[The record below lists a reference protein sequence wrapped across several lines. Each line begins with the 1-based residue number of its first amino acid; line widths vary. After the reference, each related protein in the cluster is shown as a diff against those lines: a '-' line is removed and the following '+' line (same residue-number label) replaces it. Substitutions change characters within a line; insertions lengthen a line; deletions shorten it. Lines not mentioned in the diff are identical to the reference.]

1 MSTFIATSCC
11 QKLTTKCLNGT
22 LYDKEDKDVLI
33 SKLTSRIQKLEQQDK
48 DYDLLNQEF
57 KQLENDVNLLNEAK
71 LRLEYEIKQSDESN
85 NKKISDLKGEN
96 ENLQNALNDKLCVNK
111 KLFEEKQCL
120 ENQLKLKNDEITDLS
135 NKLNNINNRFNSAQN
150 DKDDL
155 ENTLRGLND
164 IKTQQRDKIA
174 ELVDDNKKL
183 ANLCQEQEHS
193 LYLAGQEQ
201 AKLNKKLNDDQ
212 ANINNLNSKLRIH
225 DNNLNNL
232 QNQLDKSNELN
243 MKLKNDLQK
252 LEDAY
257 RTYTIDNQTLSDE
270 LNKQHALKEDEEKNN
285 SELKLVLGDRKNKL
299 RTLNEDYIYLKS
311 LHDKSCEERNMLQ
324 METGKL
330 EEHVMLLTKQNEN
343 LSDEIAQVIKED
355 NQMKDILNRSE
366 RMSTMLKSN
375 DSILS
380 SMPQELLNA
389 SACFE
394 NSNCQINCD
403 KENESS
409 RANMS
414 HERQRSLSPKFT
426 YSRIEKNIED

>member
-1 MSTFIATSCC
+1 MSTFIATQCC

-71 LRLEYEIKQSDESN
+71 LRLEYEIKQRDESN
-85 NKKISDLKGEN
+85 NKRISDLKGEN

-120 ENQLKLKNDEITDLS
+120 ENQLKLKNDEITDLT
-135 NKLNNINNRFNSAQN
+135 NKLNNINNRFSSAQN
-150 DKDDL
+150 DKGDL

-164 IKTQQRDKIA
+164 IKAQQRDKIA

-193 LYLAGQEQ
+193 LYLAGQEK
-201 AKLNKKLNDDQ
+201 AKLSKKLNDDQ

-225 DNNLNNL
+225 DSNLNNL

-243 MKLKNDLQK
+243 MKLKNDLQN

-257 RTYTIDNQTLSDE
+257 RNFSLDNQTMNDE

-285 SELKLVLGDRKNKL
+285 TQLKLVLGDRKNKL
-299 RTLNEDYIYLKS
+299 RTLNEDYIYLKN
-311 LHDKSCEERNMLQ
+311 LKDKACEDRNMLQ

-330 EEHVMLLTKQNEN
+330 EEHIITLTKQNEK
-343 LSDEIAQVIKED
+343 LSDEIAKVINED

-366 RMSTMLKSN
+366 RMSIMLKSN

-380 SMPQELLNA
+380 QMPQELLNA
-389 SACFE
+389 SNCFD
-394 NSNCQINCD
+394 NSKCQIPCD
-403 KENESS
+403 ENNNRTNLSQ
-409 RANMS
+409 
-414 HERQRSLSPKFT
+414 ERQRSLSPKFT
-426 YSRIEKNIED
+426 YSRIDKNLGN

>member
-1 MSTFIATSCC
+1 MSTFIATQCC

-71 LRLEYEIKQSDESN
+71 LRLEYEIKQRDESN
-85 NKKISDLKGEN
+85 NKRISDLKGEN

-120 ENQLKLKNDEITDLS
+120 ENQLKLKNDEITDLT
-135 NKLNNINNRFNSAQN
+135 NKLNNINNRFSSAQN
-150 DKDDL
+150 DKGDL

-164 IKTQQRDKIA
+164 IKAQQRDKIA

-193 LYLAGQEQ
+193 LYLAGQEK
-201 AKLNKKLNDDQ
+201 AKLSKKLNDDQ

-225 DNNLNNL
+225 DSNLNNL

-243 MKLKNDLQK
+243 MKLKNDLQN

-257 RTYTIDNQTLSDE
+257 RNFSLDNKTMNDE
-270 LNKQHALKEDEEKNN
+270 LNKQHSLKEDEEKNN
-285 SELKLVLGDRKNKL
+285 TQLKLVLGDRKNKL
-299 RTLNEDYIYLKS
+299 RTLNEDYIYLKN
-311 LHDKSCEERNMLQ
+311 LQDKACEDRNMLQ

-330 EEHVMLLTKQNEN
+330 EEHIITLTKQNEK
-343 LSDEIAQVIKED
+343 LSDEIAKVINED

-366 RMSTMLKSN
+366 RMSIMLKSN

-380 SMPQELLNA
+380 QMPQELLNA
-389 SACFE
+389 SNCFD
-394 NSNCQINCD
+394 NSKCQIPCD
-403 KENESS
+403 ENNNRTNLSQ
-409 RANMS
+409 
-414 HERQRSLSPKFT
+414 ERQRSLSPKFT
-426 YSRIEKNIED
+426 YSRIDKNLGN

>member
-1 MSTFIATSCC
+1 MSTFIATQCC

-71 LRLEYEIKQSDESN
+71 LRLEYEIKQRDESN
-85 NKKISDLKGEN
+85 NKRISDLKGEN

-120 ENQLKLKNDEITDLS
+120 ENQLKLKNDEITDLT
-135 NKLNNINNRFNSAQN
+135 NKLNNINNRFSSAQN
-150 DKDDL
+150 DKGDL

-164 IKTQQRDKIA
+164 IKAQQRDKIA

-193 LYLAGQEQ
+193 LYLAGQEK
-201 AKLNKKLNDDQ
+201 AKLSKKLNDDQ

-225 DNNLNNL
+225 DSNLNNL
-232 QNQLDKSNELN
+232 HNQLDKSNELN
-243 MKLKNDLQK
+243 MKLKNDLQN

-257 RTYTIDNQTLSDE
+257 RNFSLDNQTMNDE
-270 LNKQHALKEDEEKNN
+270 LNKQHSLKEDEEKNN
-285 SELKLVLGDRKNKL
+285 TQLKLVLGDRKNKL
-299 RTLNEDYIYLKS
+299 RTLNEDYIYLKN
-311 LHDKSCEERNMLQ
+311 LQDKACEDRNMLQ

-330 EEHVMLLTKQNEN
+330 EEHIITLTKQNEK
-343 LSDEIAQVIKED
+343 LSDEIAKVINED

-366 RMSTMLKSN
+366 RMSIMLKSN

-380 SMPQELLNA
+380 QMPQELLNA
-389 SACFE
+389 SNCFD
-394 NSNCQINCD
+394 NSKCQIPCD
-403 KENESS
+403 ENNNRTNLSQ
-409 RANMS
+409 
-414 HERQRSLSPKFT
+414 ERQRSLSPKFT
-426 YSRIEKNIED
+426 YSRIDKNLGN

>member
-1 MSTFIATSCC
+1 MSTFIATQCC

-71 LRLEYEIKQSDESN
+71 LRLEYEIKQRDESN
-85 NKKISDLKGEN
+85 NKRISDLKGEN

-120 ENQLKLKNDEITDLS
+120 ENQLKLKNDEITDLT
-135 NKLNNINNRFNSAQN
+135 NKLNNINNRFSSAQN
-150 DKDDL
+150 DKGDL

-164 IKTQQRDKIA
+164 IKAQQRDKIA

-193 LYLAGQEQ
+193 LYLAGQEK
-201 AKLNKKLNDDQ
+201 AKLSKKLNDDQ

-225 DNNLNNL
+225 DSNLNNL

-243 MKLKNDLQK
+243 IKLKNDLQN

-257 RTYTIDNQTLSDE
+257 RNFSLDNQTMNDE

-285 SELKLVLGDRKNKL
+285 TQLKLVLGDRKNKL
-299 RTLNEDYIYLKS
+299 RTLNEDYIYLKN
-311 LHDKSCEERNMLQ
+311 LQDKACEDRNMLQ

-330 EEHVMLLTKQNEN
+330 EEHIITLTKQNEK
-343 LSDEIAQVIKED
+343 LSDEIAKVINED

-366 RMSTMLKSN
+366 RMSIMLKSN

-380 SMPQELLNA
+380 QMPQELLKA
-389 SACFE
+389 
-394 NSNCQINCD
+394 SNCFDNSKCQIPCD
-403 KENESS
+403 ENNNRTNLSQ
-409 RANMS
+409 
-414 HERQRSLSPKFT
+414 ERQRSLSPKFT
-426 YSRIEKNIED
+426 YSKIDKNLGN

>member
-1 MSTFIATSCC
+1 MSTFIATQCC

-71 LRLEYEIKQSDESN
+71 LRLEYEIKQRDESN
-85 NKKISDLKGEN
+85 NKRISDLKGEN

-120 ENQLKLKNDEITDLS
+120 ENQLKLKNDEITDLT
-135 NKLNNINNRFNSAQN
+135 NKLNNINNRFSSAQN
-150 DKDDL
+150 DKGDL

-164 IKTQQRDKIA
+164 IKAQQRDKIA

-193 LYLAGQEQ
+193 LYLAGQEK
-201 AKLNKKLNDDQ
+201 AKLSKKLNDDQ

-225 DNNLNNL
+225 DSNLNNL

-243 MKLKNDLQK
+243 MKLKNDLQN

-257 RTYTIDNQTLSDE
+257 KNFSLDNQTMNDE

-285 SELKLVLGDRKNKL
+285 TQLKLVLGDRKNKL
-299 RTLNEDYIYLKS
+299 RTLNEDYIYLKN
-311 LHDKSCEERNMLQ
+311 LQDKACEDRNMLQ

-330 EEHVMLLTKQNEN
+330 EEHIITLTKQNEK
-343 LSDEIAQVIKED
+343 LSDEIAKVINED

-366 RMSTMLKSN
+366 RMSIMLKSN

-380 SMPQELLNA
+380 QMPQELLNA
-389 SACFE
+389 SNCFD
-394 NSNCQINCD
+394 NSKCQIPCD
-403 KENESS
+403 ENNNRTNLSQ
-409 RANMS
+409 
-414 HERQRSLSPKFT
+414 ERQRSLSPKFT
-426 YSRIEKNIED
+426 YSRIDKNLGN

>member
-1 MSTFIATSCC
+1 MSTFIATQCC

-33 SKLTSRIQKLEQQDK
+33 SKLTSRIQTLEQQDK

-71 LRLEYEIKQSDESN
+71 LRLEYEIKQRDESN
-85 NKKISDLKGEN
+85 NKRISDLKGEN

-120 ENQLKLKNDEITDLS
+120 ENQLKLKNDEITDLT
-135 NKLNNINNRFNSAQN
+135 NKLNNINNRFSSAQN
-150 DKDDL
+150 DKGDL

-164 IKTQQRDKIA
+164 IKAQQRDKIA

-193 LYLAGQEQ
+193 LYLAGQEK
-201 AKLNKKLNDDQ
+201 AKLSKKLNDDQ

-225 DNNLNNL
+225 DSNLNNL

-243 MKLKNDLQK
+243 MKLKNDLQN

-257 RTYTIDNQTLSDE
+257 RNFSLDNQKMNDE

-285 SELKLVLGDRKNKL
+285 TQLKLVLGDRKNKL
-299 RTLNEDYIYLKS
+299 RTLNEDYIYLKN
-311 LHDKSCEERNMLQ
+311 LQDKACEDRNMLQ

-330 EEHVMLLTKQNEN
+330 EEHIITLTKQNEK
-343 LSDEIAQVIKED
+343 LSDEIAKVINED

-366 RMSTMLKSN
+366 RMSIMLKSN

-380 SMPQELLNA
+380 QMPQELLNA
-389 SACFE
+389 SNCFD
-394 NSNCQINCD
+394 NSKCQIPCD
-403 KENESS
+403 ENNNRTNLSQ
-409 RANMS
+409 
-414 HERQRSLSPKFT
+414 ERQRSLSPKFT
-426 YSRIEKNIED
+426 YSRIDKNLGN

>member
-1 MSTFIATSCC
+1 MSTFIATQCC

-71 LRLEYEIKQSDESN
+71 LRLEYEIKQRDESN
-85 NKKISDLKGEN
+85 NKRISDLKGEN

-120 ENQLKLKNDEITDLS
+120 ENQLKLKNDEITELT
-135 NKLNNINNRFNSAQN
+135 NKLNNINNRFSSAQN
-150 DKDDL
+150 DKGDL

-164 IKTQQRDKIA
+164 IKAQQRDKIA

-193 LYLAGQEQ
+193 LYLAGQEK
-201 AKLNKKLNDDQ
+201 AKLSKKLNDDQ

-225 DNNLNNL
+225 DSNLNNL
-232 QNQLDKSNELN
+232 KNQLDKSNELN
-243 MKLKNDLQK
+243 MKLKNDLQN

-257 RTYTIDNQTLSDE
+257 RNFSLDNQTMNDE
-270 LNKQHALKEDEEKNN
+270 LNKQHSLKEEEEKNN
-285 SELKLVLGDRKNKL
+285 TQLKLVLGDRKNKL
-299 RTLNEDYIYLKS
+299 RTLNEDYIYLKN
-311 LHDKSCEERNMLQ
+311 LQDKACEDRNMLQ

-330 EEHVMLLTKQNEN
+330 EEHIITLTKQNEK
-343 LSDEIAQVIKED
+343 LSDEIAKVINED

-366 RMSTMLKSN
+366 RMSIMLKSN

-380 SMPQELLNA
+380 QMPQELLNA
-389 SACFE
+389 SNCFD
-394 NSNCQINCD
+394 NSKCQIPCD
-403 KENESS
+403 ENNNRTNLSQ
-409 RANMS
+409 
-414 HERQRSLSPKFT
+414 ERQRSLSPKFT
-426 YSRIEKNIED
+426 YSRIDKNLGN

>member
-1 MSTFIATSCC
+1 MSTFIATQCC

-71 LRLEYEIKQSDESN
+71 LRLEYEIKQRDESN
-85 NKKISDLKGEN
+85 NKRISDLKGEN

-120 ENQLKLKNDEITDLS
+120 ENQLKLKNDEITDLT
-135 NKLNNINNRFNSAQN
+135 NKLNNINNRFSSAQN
-150 DKDDL
+150 DKGDL

-164 IKTQQRDKIA
+164 IKAQQRDKIA

-193 LYLAGQEQ
+193 LYLAGQEK
-201 AKLNKKLNDDQ
+201 AKLSKKLNDDQ

-225 DNNLNNL
+225 DSNLNNL

-243 MKLKNDLQK
+243 MKLKNDLQN

-257 RTYTIDNQTLSDE
+257 KNFSLDNQTMNDE

-285 SELKLVLGDRKNKL
+285 TQLKLVLGDRKNKL
-299 RTLNEDYIYLKS
+299 RTLNEDYIYLKN
-311 LHDKSCEERNMLQ
+311 LQDKACEDRNMLQ

-330 EEHVMLLTKQNEN
+330 EEHIITLTKQNEK
-343 LSDEIAQVIKED
+343 LSDEIAKVINED

-366 RMSTMLKSN
+366 RMSIMLKSN

-380 SMPQELLNA
+380 QMPQELLNA
-389 SACFE
+389 SNCFD
-394 NSNCQINCD
+394 NSKCQIPCD
-403 KENESS
+403 ENNNRTNLSQ
-409 RANMS
+409 
-414 HERQRSLSPKFT
+414 ERQRSLSPKFT
-426 YSRIEKNIED
+426 YSRIEKNIEN

>member
-1 MSTFIATSCC
+1 MSTFIATQCC

-71 LRLEYEIKQSDESN
+71 LRLEYEIKQRDESN
-85 NKKISDLKGEN
+85 NKRISDLKGEN

-120 ENQLKLKNDEITDLS
+120 ENQLKLKNDEITDLT
-135 NKLNNINNRFNSAQN
+135 NKLNNINNRFSSAQN
-150 DKDDL
+150 DKGDL

-164 IKTQQRDKIA
+164 VKAQQRDKIA

-193 LYLAGQEQ
+193 LYLAGQEK
-201 AKLNKKLNDDQ
+201 AKLSKKLNDDQ

-225 DNNLNNL
+225 DSNLNNL
-232 QNQLDKSNELN
+232 HNQLDKSNELN
-243 MKLKNDLQK
+243 MKLKNDLQN

-257 RTYTIDNQTLSDE
+257 RNFSLDNQKMNDE

-285 SELKLVLGDRKNKL
+285 TQLKLVLGDRKNKL
-299 RTLNEDYIYLKS
+299 RTLNEDYIYLKN
-311 LHDKSCEERNMLQ
+311 LQDKACEDRNMLQ

-330 EEHVMLLTKQNEN
+330 EEHIITLTKQNEK
-343 LSDEIAQVIKED
+343 LSDEIAKVINED

-366 RMSTMLKSN
+366 RMSIMLKSN

-380 SMPQELLNA
+380 QMPQELLNA
-389 SACFE
+389 SNCFD
-394 NSNCQINCD
+394 NSKCQIPCD
-403 KENESS
+403 ENNNRTNLSQ
-409 RANMS
+409 
-414 HERQRSLSPKFT
+414 ERQRSLSPKFT
-426 YSRIEKNIED
+426 YSRIDKNLGN

>member
-1 MSTFIATSCC
+1 MSTFIATQCC

-71 LRLEYEIKQSDESN
+71 LRLEYEIKQRDESN
-85 NKKISDLKGEN
+85 NKRISDLKGEN

-120 ENQLKLKNDEITDLS
+120 ENQLKLKNDEITDLT
-135 NKLNNINNRFNSAQN
+135 NKLNNINNRFSSAQN
-150 DKDDL
+150 DKGDL

-164 IKTQQRDKIA
+164 IKAQQRDKIA

-193 LYLAGQEQ
+193 LYLAGQEK
-201 AKLNKKLNDDQ
+201 AKLSKKLNDDQ

-225 DNNLNNL
+225 DSNLNNL

-243 MKLKNDLQK
+243 MKLKNDLQN

-257 RTYTIDNQTLSDE
+257 RNFSLDNQKMNDE

-285 SELKLVLGDRKNKL
+285 TQLKLVLGDRKNKL
-299 RTLNEDYIYLKS
+299 RTLNEDYIYLKN
-311 LHDKSCEERNMLQ
+311 LQDKACEDRNMLQ

-330 EEHVMLLTKQNEN
+330 EEHIITLTKQNEK
-343 LSDEIAQVIKED
+343 LSDEIAKVINED

-366 RMSTMLKSN
+366 RMSIMLKSN

-380 SMPQELLNA
+380 QMPQVLLNA
-389 SACFE
+389 SNCFD
-394 NSNCQINCD
+394 NSKCQIPCD
-403 KENESS
+403 ENNNRTNLSQ
-409 RANMS
+409 
-414 HERQRSLSPKFT
+414 ERQRSLSPKFT
-426 YSRIEKNIED
+426 YSKIDKNLGN

>member
-1 MSTFIATSCC
+1 MSTFIATQCC

-71 LRLEYEIKQSDESN
+71 LRLEYEIKQRDESN
-85 NKKISDLKGEN
+85 NKRISDLKGEN

-120 ENQLKLKNDEITDLS
+120 ENQLKLKNDEITDLT
-135 NKLNNINNRFNSAQN
+135 NKLNNINNRFSSAQN
-150 DKDDL
+150 DKGDL

-164 IKTQQRDKIA
+164 IKAQQRDKIA

-193 LYLAGQEQ
+193 LYLAGQEK
-201 AKLNKKLNDDQ
+201 AKLSKKLNDDQ

-225 DNNLNNL
+225 DSNLNNL

-243 MKLKNDLQK
+243 IKLKNDLQN

-257 RTYTIDNQTLSDE
+257 RNFSLDNQTMNDE
-270 LNKQHALKEDEEKNN
+270 LNKQHTLKEDEEKNN
-285 SELKLVLGDRKNKL
+285 TQLKLVLGDRKNKL
-299 RTLNEDYIYLKS
+299 RTLNEDYIYLKN
-311 LHDKSCEERNMLQ
+311 LQDKACEDRNMLQ

-330 EEHVMLLTKQNEN
+330 EEHIITLTKQNEK
-343 LSDEIAQVIKED
+343 LSDEIAKVINED

-366 RMSTMLKSN
+366 RMSIMLKSN

-380 SMPQELLNA
+380 QMPQELLNA
-389 SACFE
+389 SNCFD
-394 NSNCQINCD
+394 NSKCQIPCD
-403 KENESS
+403 ENNNRTNLSQ
-409 RANMS
+409 
-414 HERQRSLSPKFT
+414 ERQRSLSPKFT
-426 YSRIEKNIED
+426 YSRIDKNLGN

>member
-1 MSTFIATSCC
+1 MSTFIATQCC

-71 LRLEYEIKQSDESN
+71 LRLEYEIKQRDESN
-85 NKKISDLKGEN
+85 NKRISDLKGEN

-120 ENQLKLKNDEITDLS
+120 ENQLKLKNDEITDLT
-135 NKLNNINNRFNSAQN
+135 NKLNNINNRFSSAQN
-150 DKDDL
+150 DKGDL

-164 IKTQQRDKIA
+164 IKAQQRDKIA

-193 LYLAGQEQ
+193 LYLAGQEK
-201 AKLNKKLNDDQ
+201 AKLSKKLNDDQ

-225 DNNLNNL
+225 DSNLNNL

-243 MKLKNDLQK
+243 MKLKNDLQN

-257 RTYTIDNQTLSDE
+257 RNFSLDNQTMNDE

-285 SELKLVLGDRKNKL
+285 TQLKLVLGDRKNKL
-299 RTLNEDYIYLKS
+299 RTLNEDYIYLKN
-311 LHDKSCEERNMLQ
+311 LQDKACEDRNMLQ

-330 EEHVMLLTKQNEN
+330 EEHIITLTKQNEK
-343 LSDEIAQVIKED
+343 LSDEIAKVINED

-366 RMSTMLKSN
+366 RMSIMLKSN

-380 SMPQELLNA
+380 KMPQELLNA
-389 SACFE
+389 SNCFD
-394 NSNCQINCD
+394 NSKCQIPCD
-403 KENESS
+403 ENNNRTNLSQ
-409 RANMS
+409 
-414 HERQRSLSPKFT
+414 ERQRSLSPKFT
-426 YSRIEKNIED
+426 YSRIDKNLGN